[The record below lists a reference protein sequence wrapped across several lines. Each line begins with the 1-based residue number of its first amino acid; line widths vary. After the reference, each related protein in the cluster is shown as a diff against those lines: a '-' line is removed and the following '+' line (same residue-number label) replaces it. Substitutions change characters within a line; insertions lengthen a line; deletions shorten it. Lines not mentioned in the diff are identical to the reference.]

1 MKEVYRAMRCRSC
14 RRRRN
19 AEYTPIP
26 AAVSVATA
34 VDTHSDGGSLI
45 DIADT
50 DGLFKLEWI
59 VAAVNMVSI
68 GGLLVATTYI
78 VSQYM
83 SDYAQFVE
91 QRMAYLQVLAAME
104 LLWFGGQFLLWK
116 VGCYGTIFY
125 LLLLIPSILFGSAA
139 FYALYEYYILSLVHT
154 FLAVIF
160 SCGEFHLVGPHDD
173 DTTLDPSDWSVLG
186 VLALLAK
193 LFRFRLP
200 QQQPQST

>member
-125 LLLLIPSILFGSAA
+125 LLLLIPS
-139 FYALYEYYILSLVHT
+139 LVHT
-154 FLAVIF
+154 FLAVLF
-160 SCGEFHLVGPHDD
+160 ACGEFHLVGPHDD